1 MLRFNGFGL
10 KTAAAA
16 FAGAVMFMTP
26 ASASEPTSG
35 GQPIRGVFFSGVDV
49 VEGAGYFYD
58 GVIVALNRD
67 LTRDGWLL
75 RAYGSRVD
83 YDARSRRWSRL
94 AGRHHARLQI
104 HPRPDLGKHFRRRR
118 LSGLRL
124 TPIGSTSEVHGTEW
138 GFKVA
143 GDLSTA
149 YGSPIYANLSGSYST
164 AFDTYWVRLR
174 AGVHRDKLTCGPEA
188 IMMGNDS
195 FEAQR
200 FGGFITL
207 HDLNPFRMRP
217 FDLTLS
223 GGYQFN
229 GDDNGTGSA
238 DRAAAKAPTA
248 PSPSASCSES
258 PRPSDRDTP
267 DLLKAP
273 ASPARWCLSC
283 M

>member
-16 FAGAVMFMTP
+16 CAGALMFMTP

-35 GQPIRGVFFSGVDV
+35 GQPIRGVFFSGIDV
-49 VEGAGYFYD
+49 VEGAEYFYD

-83 YDARSRRWSRL
+83 YESGSED
-94 AGRHHARLQI
+94 GRGWQG
-104 HPRPDLGKHFRRRR
+104 DVMLGYKFTR
-118 LSGLRL
+118 G
-124 TPIGSTSEVHGTEW
+124 PIWGSIFVGADYQNFDNSSPATSEVQGTEW
-138 GFKVA
+138 GLKVA

-174 AGVHRDKLTCGPEA
+174 AGVHRDNHTFGPEA

-200 FGGFITL
+200 FGGFITM
-207 HDLNPFRMRP
+207 HNLNPLRMRP
-217 FDLTLS
+217 FDLTFS

-229 GDDNGTGSA
+229 SDDSGPGTGG
-238 DRAAAKAPTA
+238 
-248 PSPSASCSES
+248 SEGAYGAIGFS
-258 PRPSDRDTP
+258 FVF
-267 DLLKAP
+267 
-273 ASPARWCLSC
+273 
-283 M
+283 

>member
-1 MLRFNGFGL
+1 MLRFSGFGL

-16 FAGAVMFMTP
+16 FAGAVMFMTS
-26 ASASEPTSG
+26 ASASEPSSG
-35 GQPIRGVFFSGVDV
+35 GQPIRGVFFSGIDV
-49 VEGAGYFYD
+49 VDGAEYFYD

-83 YDARSRRWSRL
+83 YESGSDD
-94 AGRHHARLQI
+94 GRGWQG
-104 HPRPDLGKHFRRRR
+104 DVMLGYKFTR
-118 LSGLRL
+118 G
-124 TPIGSTSEVHGTEW
+124 PIWGSIFVGADYQNFDNSDPSNSEVQGTEW

-174 AGVHRDKLTCGPEA
+174 AGVHRDNLTYGPEA
-188 IMMGNDS
+188 IAMGNDS

-200 FGGFITL
+200 FGGFITF
-207 HDLNPFRMRP
+207 HNLNPLRMRP

-229 GDDNGTGSA
+229 SDDNGGGFSTG
-238 DRAAAKAPTA
+238 TGG
-248 PSPSASCSES
+248 SEGAYGAIGFS
-258 PRPSDRDTP
+258 FVF
-267 DLLKAP
+267 
-273 ASPARWCLSC
+273 
-283 M
+283 